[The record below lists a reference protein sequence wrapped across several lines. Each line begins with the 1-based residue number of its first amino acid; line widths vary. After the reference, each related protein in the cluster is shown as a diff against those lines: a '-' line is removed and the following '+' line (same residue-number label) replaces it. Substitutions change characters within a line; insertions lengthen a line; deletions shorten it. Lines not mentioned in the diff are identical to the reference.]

1 MKYSAYIEPYG
12 FRQFQNLV
20 TETESL
26 LTSERKR
33 IDEKKQKLFK
43 KGYSQEWRISE
54 EVQFDQSK
62 VGIQD
67 YAFKYMLSDESEKIH
82 KLEEELQF
90 FTE

>member
-26 LTSERKR
+26 LTSEKKR

-43 KGYSQEWRISE
+43 KGYS
-54 EVQFDQSK
+54 
-62 VGIQD
+62 
-67 YAFKYMLSDESEKIH
+67 
-82 KLEEELQF
+82 
-90 FTE
+90 